1 MYLNVPFVSQL
12 DFGGDQHL
20 DDPTGCWYASACM
33 IAYSF
38 EAGPRQG
45 VPALYSMPL
54 PQADGTTRTGHW
66 AITDGWLPTLMAN
79 EHLVVLD
86 GGLPASVA
94 ELDLTLRQ
102 WGPLFMPWIKT
113 HGGNTYG
120 HISVIIGVNDVD
132 MIYHDP
138 ENAPRS
144 EMALED
150 MRAKIAQGGW
160 PLLRRDAQP
169 FSCGA
174 TVSP

>member
-45 VPALYSMPL
+45 VPELYSMPI
-54 PQADGTTRTGHW
+54 PQPDGTTTTGHW
-66 AITDGWLPTLMAN
+66 NISYDWLPTLMAN
-79 EHLVVLD
+79 EHLAELD

-94 ELDLTLRQ
+94 ELDLALRK
-102 WGPLFMPWIKT
+102 WGPIFLPWLKT

-120 HISVIIGVNDVD
+120 HASVIIGVGDSNV
-132 MIYHDP
+132 IYHDP

-150 MRAKIAQGGW
+150 MRAKLAQGW
-160 PLLRRDAQP
+160 PLLRRDALP
-169 FSCGA
+169 FSCGVG
-174 TVSP
+174 VSP

>member
-54 PQADGTTRTGHW
+54 PQADGTSRTGHW

-120 HISVIIGVNDVD
+120 HISVIIGVNDVN

>member
-54 PQADGTTRTGHW
+54 PQADGSTKTGHW

-120 HISVIIGVNDVD
+120 HISVIIGVNDVN

>member
-54 PQADGTTRTGHW
+54 PQADGTSRTGHW